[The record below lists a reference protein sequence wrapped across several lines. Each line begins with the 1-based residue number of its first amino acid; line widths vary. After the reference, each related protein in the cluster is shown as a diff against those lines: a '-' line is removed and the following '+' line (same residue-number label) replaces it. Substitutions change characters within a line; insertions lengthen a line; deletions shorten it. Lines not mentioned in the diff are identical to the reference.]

1 MDTNVEREIERKVK
15 AEDFP
20 DNYRRIVDA
29 VGVPWALEIVKAS
42 GGITQY
48 IPMYDSVTAAAR
60 DRLIIQEFTGGNY
73 KDLALKYGISEVW
86 VRTVLDKQRRKK
98 SKEAWEKNQNSL
110 DFGEAL

>member
-1 MDTNVEREIERKVK
+1 MNSKLQREIEQKVK

-29 VGVPWALEIVKAS
+29 IGVSQALEIIKAS

-60 DRLIIQEFTGGNY
+60 DRLIVQEFNGGNY
-73 KDLALKYGISEVW
+73 QELALKYGITEVW
-86 VRTVLDKQRRKK
+86 VRNVVDKIRRKK
-98 SKEAWEKNQNSL
+98 YKEDWQKNQGALN
-110 DFGEAL
+110 FEEAL